1 VDHSKEEN
9 QMAQFLSMPRAAL
22 NALVT
27 ANQIIPGNI
36 YYVNTDNPGSVYIA
50 ATDGALVPLENIILS
65 GNITGTPGPQ
75 GPQGPAGADGQTAE
89 QIQATA
95 IAMAIAL
102 G

>member
-1 VDHSKEEN
+1 
-9 QMAQFLSMPRAAL
+9 MAQFLSMPRAAL

-27 ANQIIPGNI
+27 ANQIVPGNL
-36 YYVNTDNPGSVYIA
+36 YYVNSDNPGSLYIA
-50 ATDGALVPLENIILS
+50 ATDGSLVPSTNIILS
-65 GNITGTPGPQ
+65 GNISAEAGPE

-89 QIQATA
+89 QIQASV